1 MTRDAKLAAGKFKA
15 ITQAQ
20 LAAAASAP
28 NNKKAATKKGGVLL
42 LDDMQRNHQTR
53 RAFDEVVASGKLAT
67 PTCQENVNIA
77 VSHIHRRDTTS
88 VKTLSMDWCTATV
101 I

>member
-1 MTRDAKLAAGKFKA
+1 MAVFERFLAELEGRVHDLKPLEISSLCWTF
-15 ITQAQ
+15 
-20 LAAAASAP
+20 
-28 NNKKAATKKGGVLL
+28 AATGKASQKL

-67 PTCQENVNIA
+67 PTCQEKVNIA

-88 VKTLSMDWCTATV
+88 VKTLSMDWCTAKV